1 MIKKEDSYE
10 DIINLSHHV
19 SERHPRMSMYNR
31 AAQFSPFAA
40 LTGFEEAVNETQEK
54 AAKDSEE
61 ETQKYIDNELYFD

>member
-10 DIINLSHHV
+10 DKINLSHHV

-40 LTGFEEAVNETQEK
+40 LTGFEEAVKETEEK
-54 AAKDSEE
+54 AAKDSEV
-61 ETQKYIDNELYFD
+61 ETQKYIDNEL

>member
-40 LTGFEEAVNETQEK
+40 LTGFEEAVKETAEK
-54 AAKDSEE
+54 ATKDSEE
-61 ETQKYIDNELYFD
+61 ETQKYIDNELFCN